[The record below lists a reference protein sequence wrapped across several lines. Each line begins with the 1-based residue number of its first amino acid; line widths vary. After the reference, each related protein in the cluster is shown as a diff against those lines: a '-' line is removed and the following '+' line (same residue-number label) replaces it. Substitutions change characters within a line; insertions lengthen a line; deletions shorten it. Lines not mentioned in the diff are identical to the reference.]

1 MFMRST
7 AAKEIHEKYHRH
19 KFRLPLWS
27 VMLAMLMATVIV
39 SACVAV
45 NAANERIDTII
56 QNLSEYTETGAP
68 PKWFKDWL
76 KREGLE

>member
-1 MFMRST
+1 MGNT
-7 AAKEIHEKYHRH
+7 AAQEIHNKYHRH

-27 VMLAMLMATVIV
+27 VMLIMFMLTIIV

-56 QNLSEYTETGAP
+56 QNLPEYTETGAP
-68 PKWFKDWL
+68 PKWFKEWL